1 MPCLSIA
8 DRDDSTIR
16 LVDSVMAP
24 MLRGYPPA
32 SDPATR
38 TGQQFSAG
46 DRAAY
51 ALPPHGA
58 YSQVR
63 NYPAANLLKMPAS
76 LDHLDDRILAASMLK
91 GLTVQYLVRWL
102 QACIERF
109 SRDYM
114 G

>member
-1 MPCLSIA
+1 
-8 DRDDSTIR
+8 
-16 LVDSVMAP
+16 MAP

-38 TGQQFSAG
+38 TGQQFAAG

-63 NYPAANLLKMPAS
+63 NYPAANLLKVPAF

-91 GLTVQYLVRWL
+91 GLTVEYPRAMVASL
-102 QACIERF
+102 QRPGSGMLWTILLS
-109 SRDYM
+109 SRA
-114 G
+114 